1 MSYPVAERPLW
12 VPDGDRI
19 AAPTLPPSPAGEA
32 LGPALP
38 DYPALHGWSVE
49 QPAEFWTSIWDLGE
63 VRGQMGPVVL
73 ENGERCRAPAGFPRP
88 A

>member
-19 AAPTLPPSPAGEA
+19 AAANITAFARGRGP
-32 LGPALP
+32 LGRALP

-63 VRGQMGPVVL
+63 VRGQMGGGAR
-73 ENGERCRAPAGFPRP
+73 EWRAMPGARWFPRP